1 MREGWK
7 EKTIGEVCDV
17 VNGGTPKTGVSGYW
31 GGSYQWITPAEMGKR
46 VTPYIQQT
54 ERTITSEGLRNSSAR
69 LLPPHSV
76 ILSSRAPIGYLVI
89 NTAPMAT
96 NQGCKGLVPNKE
108 IDHKFLFYYLESI
121 VKLLNE
127 LGSGATFKELSSGK
141 LKEIPIP
148 IAPLPEQ
155 RRIVAILDEAFEGI
169 ATAKANA
176 EKNLQNTHE
185 VFESHMNAVFSQRG
199 EGWVEKSLGELAT
212 LRNGI
217 NFSKAR
223 SGETIKILGVK
234 DFQYNYWAPIDNFD
248 TIVSDGK
255 IKSSDILKEN
265 DIVFVRSNGNP
276 ELIGRCL
283 LVGRVNEKVTHS
295 GFTIRARLSSSDVN
309 IQYLCHFL
317 KLRETHRKMIDG
329 GNGISI
335 KSLNQETLSNLIIPL
350 PRLLEKQTKIV
361 NQVEKLSAET
371 QHLEFIYEKKLTA
384 LDELKQSLLHQAFN
398 GDL

>member
-155 RRIVAILDEAFEGI
+155 RRIVAILDKAFEGI
-169 ATAKANA
+169 ATAKANI
-176 EKNLQNTHE
+176 EKNLQNARE
-185 VFESHMNAVFSQRG
+185 IFESHLNAVFSQRG
-199 EGWVEKSLGELAT
+199 EGWVDRRLGDVAMEFGRGKSKHRPRNDPKLYGGSFPFIQTGDVRNSSHLITSYDQTYNDAGLAQSKLWPKGTLCITIAANIAETGILDFDACFPDSIIGLVANEKISTNKYIEYLLTSFKSRLQLLGKGSAQDNINLAT
-212 LRNGI
+212 
-217 NFSKAR
+217 FES
-223 SGETIKILGVK
+223 
-234 DFQYNYWAPIDNFD
+234 QYFPFPPLSSQKE
-248 TIVSDGK
+248 IVSIFD
-255 IKSSDILKEN
+255 DLHE
-265 DIVFVRSNGNP
+265 
-276 ELIGRCL
+276 
-283 LVGRVNEKVTHS
+283 
-295 GFTIRARLSSSDVN
+295 
-309 IQYLCHFL
+309 
-317 KLRETHRKMIDG
+317 
-329 GNGISI
+329 
-335 KSLNQETLSNLIIPL
+335 
-350 PRLLEKQTKIV
+350 
-361 NQVEKLSAET
+361 ET
-371 QHLEFIYEKKLTA
+371 QHLESIYQQKLAA

>member
-1 MREGWK
+1 MREGWRIEKFGGICDLKKGRKPRLTNTK
-7 EKTIGEVCDV
+7 EPNVNPYLVARYLRGAEPTDFAFIADKNSISVTADEIIIICDGSNSGETFIGFD
-17 VNGGTPKTGVSGYW
+17 G
-31 GGSYQWITPAEMGKR
+31 
-46 VTPYIQQT
+46 
-54 ERTITSEGLRNSSAR
+54 
-69 LLPPHSV
+69 
-76 ILSSRAPIGYLVI
+76 ILSS
-89 NTAPMAT
+89 TMAKIVHGNNIET
-96 NQGCKGLVPNKE
+96 KFIIYFLELMFEKFNSSKTGSAIPHLDLNALRNQVLPVP
-108 IDHKFLFYYLESI
+108 
-121 VKLLNE
+121 
-127 LGSGATFKELSSGK
+127 
-141 LKEIPIP
+141 
-148 IAPLPEQ
+148 PLPEQ

-169 ATAKANA
+169 AIAKANA

>member
-1 MREGWK
+1 
-7 EKTIGEVCDV
+7 
-17 VNGGTPKTGVSGYW
+17 
-31 GGSYQWITPAEMGKR
+31 MGKR

-176 EKNLQNTHE
+176 EKNLQNARE
-185 VFESHMNAVFSQRG
+185 VFESHLNAVFSQRG
-199 EGWVEKSLGELAT
+199 EGWVEKRLDEVGKTQTGSTPKASEPENLGKHIPFVKPGDFKPDGSITYDNEGLSQNGAAKARLVMAPSAIMVCIGATIGKSAYANRIIATNQQINSLTPATGISAKMVYYQMITVDFQRRVHENAGQAT
-212 LRNGI
+212 LPII
-217 NFSKAR
+217 NKSKW
-223 SGETIKILGVK
+223 SSLSIFIPPTVDE
-234 DFQYNYWAPIDNFD
+234 QNH
-248 TIVSDGK
+248 IV
-255 IKSSDILKEN
+255 
-265 DIVFVRSNGNP
+265 
-276 ELIGRCL
+276 
-283 LVGRVNEKVTHS
+283 
-295 GFTIRARLSSSDVN
+295 ARLD
-309 IQYLCHFL
+309 
-317 KLRETHRKMIDG
+317 
-329 GNGISI
+329 
-335 KSLNQETLSNLIIPL
+335 NLH
-350 PRLLEKQTKIV
+350 E
-361 NQVEKLSAET
+361 ET
-371 QHLEFIYEKKLTA
+371 QRLESLYQKKLIA